1 MMRPSPRR
9 SVAGV
14 AAVVVALLGTGLGGT
29 ARAQDL
35 SSFEGVATRLKP
47 GATIRVTCADG
58 RELAGRLTQLSPSTL
73 SLLSK
78 GTRTDVRAG
87 EIGSIHRQQPKP
99 WARDVGIG
107 LAAGSAVGFALA
119 AMGDN
124 GWMGGSTLYLMSMG
138 LFGGIGAGL
147 GAGVAADTPKRS
159 IPVYERKTAS
169 SSIRLGVSPVV
180 TPVGQGVA
188 LTLRF

>member
-1 MMRPSPRR
+1 MRQSPRR
-9 SVAGV
+9 SVVGV
-14 AAVVVALLGTGLGGT
+14 AGVVVALLGTGLGGT

-47 GATIRVTCADG
+47 GATIRVTCTDG
-58 RELAGRLTQLSPSTL
+58 RELAGKLTQLSPSTL

-78 GTRTDVRAG
+78 GTTTDVRAG
-87 EIGSIHRQQPKP
+87 EIRSIHRRQPKQ

-107 LAAGSAVGFALA
+107 LAAGSGVGFVLA
-119 AMGDN
+119 AMSDN
-124 GWMGGSTLYLMSMG
+124 GWLGGPTLYLVSMG

-147 GAGVAADTPKRS
+147 GAGVAEGTPERS
-159 IPVYERKTAS
+159 IPVYERKTAT

-180 TPVGQGVA
+180 TPVGKGVA
-188 LTLRF
+188 LTVRF